1 VANPTE
7 KADEHAAQSHGTG
20 RYFGVW
26 AVLLG
31 CTALTVITGHRDLGS
46 FNLPLA
52 LVIAT
57 LKASLVVIFFMH
69 MNEMPT
75 ANRIVFGVSIVFAIL
90 LIVGVFG
97 DLWTR
102 NAMTLPS
109 AAPSTFGPEFEA
121 PAGAERSDMPGHEP

>member
-1 VANPTE
+1 VANPME
-7 KADEHAAQSHGTG
+7 KDEGHAEQPHGTG

-26 AVLLG
+26 AALLA

-57 LKASLVVIFFMH
+57 LKASLVVVFFMH

-75 ANRIVFGVSIVFAIL
+75 ANRIVFGVSIVFALL
-90 LIVGVFG
+90 LIIGVFG

-121 PAGAERSDMPGHEP
+121 PAGAEHADLPAHEP

>member
-1 VANPTE
+1 MANPPE

-69 MNEMPT
+69 ARTSPKLTWM
-75 ANRIVFGVSIVFAIL
+75 AFVAGLFWLLIL
-90 LIVGVFG
+90 LFVTSA
-97 DLWTR
+97 DYLTR
-102 NAMTLPS
+102 S
-109 AAPSTFGPEFEA
+109 A
-121 PAGAERSDMPGHEP
+121 